1 MVIFKVRGFKGSS
14 KIIIEKEIP
23 RNKGC
28 KKMEEFRRIDRLPPY
43 IFSIIDNLKLQSRR
57 EGEDII
63 DLGMGNPDLP
73 TPKPVVDKLI
83 EAVQNPKNHRY
94 SVSRGIY
101 KLRLAITNWYR
112 RNYNVDL
119 DPDSEAIV
127 TMGAKEGLSHMALS
141 LVGPGDVVLVPN
153 PAYPIHPYSVVIA
166 GGDLMSFPIGRGYD
180 FFEQLMKAV
189 KRTWP
194 KPKLLII
201 SFPHNPTT
209 AVVDL
214 DFFKKI
220 VDFAR
225 DNKCLVIHDLA
236 YADLVFDDYRAPSLL
251 QVPGAK
257 DIGVEFFSMS
267 KSYSMPGWRVGFA
280 VGNQR
285 MIAALARLKSYFD
298 YGMFQPIQIASIIAL
313 NEIQDAVKEI
323 TAVYKNR
330 RDVLVEGLNKIGW
343 EIEKP
348 KATMFVWAPI
358 PEKFKQMGSLD
369 FSKVLLKEGKVAVSP
384 GIGFG
389 EYGEGYVRFALV
401 ENEHRIRQ
409 AVRGIKGV
417 L

>member
-1 MVIFKVRGFKGSS
+1 
-14 KIIIEKEIP
+14 
-23 RNKGC
+23 
-28 KKMEEFRRIDRLPPY
+28 MEEFRRIDRLPPY

-166 GGDLMSFPIGRGYD
+166 GGDLMSFPIGTGYD

-214 DFFKKI
+214 DFFRKI

-225 DNKCLVIHDLA
+225 ENKCLVIHDLA

-323 TAVYKNR
+323 TAVYRNR

>member
-1 MVIFKVRGFKGSS
+1 
-14 KIIIEKEIP
+14 
-23 RNKGC
+23 
-28 KKMEEFRRIDRLPPY
+28 MEEFRRINRLPPY

-166 GGDLMSFPIGRGYD
+166 GGDLMSFPIGTGYD

-201 SFPHNPTT
+201 SFPNNPTT

-214 DFFKKI
+214 DFFRKI
-220 VDFAR
+220 VDFAQE
-225 DNKCLVIHDLA
+225 NKCLVIHDLA

>member
-1 MVIFKVRGFKGSS
+1 LRKKYLETKGV
-14 KIIIEKEIP
+14 
-23 RNKGC
+23 

-141 LVGPGDVVLVPN
+141 IVGPGDVVLVPN

-166 GGDLMSFPIGRGYD
+166 GGDLMSFPIGTGYD